1 MRCSRSTPGRAFTRT
16 FPPPQPR
23 SATGASFLTPFFT
36 PVFNPVF
43 QLSSFAL
50 SEPLQPPGLTLATQ
64 PKSGDIAAGAPQG
77 SPPPPH
83 APAGSGPGRP
93 PTALA
98 RAGREGKGRERPG
111 REDKEARERER
122 KGGREGPEAGP
133 GAAPAPAALR
143 LLRGSGLSPLPAGPG
158 RPPQVTRPDKLCSWA
173 SAPKPLLGA
182 RQHRS
187 HA

>member
-16 FPPPQPR
+16 FPPLQPR
-23 SATGASFLTPFFT
+23 SAAGASLLTPFFT

-43 QLSSFAL
+43 QLSSFAR
-50 SEPLQPPGLTLATQ
+50 SEPLQAPGLTLATQ

-98 RAGREGKGRERPG
+98 RAGREGKGKAG
-111 REDKEARERER
+111 K
-122 KGGREGPEAGP
+122 GREGGEGKGREGRKGRAGGRAGGRARPRRAPPPP
-133 GAAPAPAALR
+133 GLRPQPAAGR
-143 LLRGSGLSPLPAGPG
+143 AGSPPSGNSP
-158 RPPQVTRPDKLCSWA
+158 
-173 SAPKPLLGA
+173 
-182 RQHRS
+182 
-187 HA
+187 